1 MKRIKTLFRKEA
13 EIKRI
18 LGIAAFILIFS
29 INGFVSEAAEGKVIA
44 NTAYIRSEASTN
56 SEVVGSTVKGKTI
69 DIVGAVK
76 DSSGTVWYKVPNGNN
91 TYGYV
96 RSDLIET
103 SEEIKITEASA
114 ETSSGGS
121 TSKPADTVPTSIGEQ
136 QATISVESAKI
147 RSGASTQHDTITSLP
162 KGTVITLVGE
172 ANDSTG
178 KKWYQMTCDY
188 NGRTVQGYVR
198 YDLIEVGAVSAGE
211 GSSEGSEGENPESGE
226 NPEGSEGENQEGGEN
241 PEEAEGGQPETSEEN
256 KDYEIIYREGAY
268 WLYDYV
274 GKHQYDIKRLLQDY
288 QEQKEKNETLNK
300 QQKTG
305 KIIMIVLAVII
316 VLLVIVVTVLLIKL
330 RDAYYYEDDD
340 EEEEEEEEI
349 EEEPVAPKRTRR
361 RPAEDYEENPAPVR
375 RKSSSER
382 QETDRPVRQ
391 RNGQSAEL
399 QAAERSQ
406 SAKRPTKRK
415 TQNFLVDDDEFEFE
429 FLNMD
434 DKDV

>member
-1 MKRIKTLFRKEA
+1 MRRIKTLFQKEA

-29 INGFVSEAAEGKVIA
+29 INGIVSEAAEGKVIA

-91 TYGYV
+91 TFGYV

-136 QATISVESAKI
+136 QATISVESAI
-147 RSGASTQHDTITSLP
+147 VRSGASKQHDSIASLP

-198 YDLIEVGAVSAGE
+198 YDLISIGAVSE
-211 GSSEGSEGENPESGE
+211 GGGASEGSEGENPESGE
-226 NPEGSEGENQEGGEN
+226 NPEGSEGENPEGGEN
-241 PEEAEGGQPETSEEN
+241 PEESEGGQPESSEEH
-256 KDYEIIYREGAY
+256 KDYEIQYREGAY
-268 WLYDYV
+268 WLFDYASDQ
-274 GKHQYDIKRLLQDY
+274 QYDIKRLLQDY

-349 EEEPVAPKRTRR
+349 EEESVAPRRTRR
-361 RPAEDYEENPAPVR
+361 RPAEDDEEAPTPVR

-406 SAKRPTKRK
+406 SAKRPAKRK

-434 DKDV
+434 DKDS